1 MACVVSGCTDNTA
14 CNYNANATVSN
25 GSCTYATT
33 WYLDA
38 DADGYYVSSTSTCT
52 SPGATYTS
60 NQGING
66 DCNDASASIN
76 AGIGE
81 NCANTIDDNCNGL
94 INEGCNE
101 TDIAGDIF
109 STPINITASYYPVC
123 NLVAGNLTG
132 MGASPFGQI
141 NCVTGEDLWYQ
152 FTAQTEGVSV
162 QLNTTSFD
170 GVIEIQNAN
179 GELIASENANST
191 IGNEVLNFVGLI
203 SGVVYRVGIRN
214 YNSNLGTGAF
224 TCCVRQL
231 KRGACAYGP
240 GPYQLCQ
247 IFKAQYVSGATY
259 RFVFS
264 GISGTANGN
273 NYTKTSSSDL
283 LVLNSVTPTLPY
295 GSNYNVLIT
304 NIFNLTNGIGQIEI
318 IEVPA
323 LSSCPMNMIA
333 EPNTQLGSSFRC
345 SNGQQFRGAIVNS
358 QPWICGVT
366 NWKWKFQEVD
376 ANNIAIGLPI
386 EHFRGAASNVLN
398 LNQVIQLQYGKKYA
412 VQTAPVFSYG
422 TGNYGTT
429 QYLCIVG
436 SAGVQSFENEYK
448 ALEES
453 IQQTIYPNPYD
464 NGPLTIESNK
474 FDKDSKVEVFIF
486 NAQQQLIQTEQ
497 AAIQARKLTLNGL
510 EELEN
515 GIYFLIIQS
524 SNSKEIVKLL
534 VIH

>member
-1 MACVVSGCTDNTA
+1 MDNTA
-14 CNYNANATVSN
+14 CNYNASATVSN
-25 GSCTYATT
+25 GSCTFAST

-38 DADGYYVSSTSTCT
+38 DADGYYVSSTSACS
-52 SPGATYTS
+52 SPGATYTLT
-60 NQGING
+60 QGING
-66 DCNDASASIN
+66 DCNDASASVN

-81 NCANTIDDNCNGL
+81 SCSNNIDDNCNSL
-94 INEGCNE
+94 INEGCSE
-101 TDIAGDIF
+101 TDVAGDIF
-109 STPINITASYYPVC
+109 TTPINITASFYPLC
-123 NLVAGNLTG
+123 NLASGNLTG

-141 NCVTGEDLWYQ
+141 NCITGEDLWYQ
-152 FTAQTEGVSV
+152 FTAQTEGVSI
-162 QLNTTSFD
+162 QLNTTAFD
-170 GVIEIQNAN
+170 GVIEIHNTN
-179 GELIASENANST
+179 GELITSENSNAS
-191 IGNEVLNFVGLI
+191 IGNEVLNFVGLT
-203 SGVVYRVGIRN
+203 SGSVYRVGIRN
-214 YNSNLGTGAF
+214 YNSNLGTGNF

-231 KRGACAYGP
+231 RRGACAYGP

-247 IFKAQYVSGATY
+247 IFKAQYVTGATY

-264 GISGTANGN
+264 GISGIANGI
-273 NYTKTSSSDL
+273 NYTKASTSDL
-283 LVLNSVTPTLPY
+283 LVLNAVVPTLPY
-295 GSNYNVLIT
+295 SSNYNVLIT
-304 NIFNLTNGIGQIEI
+304 NIYSLSNGIGQIEI

-323 LSSCPMNMIA
+323 LSSCAMNTIA
-333 EPNTQLGSSFRC
+333 EPNTQLGTSFRC

-376 ANNIAIGLPI
+376 ANNMAIGLPI
-386 EHFRGAASNVLN
+386 EHLRGAASNFLN
-398 LNQVIQLQYGKKYA
+398 LNQIIQLQYGKKYA

-448 ALEES
+448 SLEES

-474 FDKDSKVEVFIF
+474 FDKDSKVDVFIF
-486 NAQQQLIQTEQ
+486 NAQQQLIRNKQ
-497 AAIQARKLTLNGL
+497 AAIVAKKITLNGL

-515 GIYFLIIQS
+515 GIYFLVIQS
-524 SNSKEIVKLL
+524 SNSKEMVKLL